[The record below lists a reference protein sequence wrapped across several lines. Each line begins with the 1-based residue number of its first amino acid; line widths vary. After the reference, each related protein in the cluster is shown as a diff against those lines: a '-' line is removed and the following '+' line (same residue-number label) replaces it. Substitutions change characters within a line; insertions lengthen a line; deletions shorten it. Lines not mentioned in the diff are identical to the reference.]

1 MYSDEYKI
9 VTLPVSTT
17 YLILGMVREVS
28 ATLVATTHRRQPSGG
43 GEKTYTQTSEKCI
56 TIERHSRTEITDK
69 NNCVHTS
76 SGLVFL

>member
-43 GEKTYTQTSEKCI
+43 GEKTYKENSEKCI
-56 TIERHSRTEITDK
+56 IIEWHSRTEITDK
-69 NNCVHTS
+69 NICFHS
-76 SGLVFL
+76 ASGVVSL

>member
-1 MYSDEYKI
+1 MYQSHDFFYILFLFIIYSAEYKT

-43 GEKTYTQTSEKCI
+43 GEKTYTQNSEKCI
-56 TIERHSRTEITDK
+56 IIGILGWK
-69 NNCVHTS
+69 
-76 SGLVFL
+76 